1 VLFNGHPTN
10 LHHVWDTSIP
20 ETLVG
25 GYSLPYAHSW
35 AANLTNSI
43 LHGDFKPQADG
54 WVKGINIA
62 DPEGS
67 ALIWAAESNTFVCS
81 TVLPQGQKEIEG
93 TELSGVYYEYAIP
106 MVESL
111 VARAGYR

>member
-1 VLFNGHPTN
+1 VLFNGHETN

-25 GYSLPYAHSW
+25 GYSLPFAQSW
-35 AANLTNSI
+35 AANLTESI
-43 LHGDFKPQADG
+43 LHGVFRPQADG
-54 WVKGINIA
+54 WLKGMNLA

-67 ALIWAAESNTFVCS
+67 ALIWAGESNTFVCT
-81 TVLPQGQKEIEG
+81 TVLLHGQKAIEG
-93 TELSGVYYEYAIP
+93 TELSGMYYEYAIP